1 MKVTE
6 YLNAIEYSLRPR
18 ESMHP
23 KSLESYVVDEG
34 VYVVF
39 GTPKSKYRDKTAVK
53 LVEVVFEKS
62 YFEDDM
68 DPIDAYFASTDFR
81 YCIPKEDKN
90 RKYPLIRTVAEG
102 YSPSFGNVMI
112 LLCERG
118 PLYDTLLNQ
127 MHEMHEDALNDYMST
142 KEEILSLEDAMKT
155 LSKKKKSG
163 GAFQVVSYNSYD
175 WKTEYNRF
183 HTEKEAEEFIKKDK
197 AKFAELIDDA
207 RVSPF
212 LLSFETTA
220 IHVSNEDETECY
232 DKVWEKAWNL
242 EEPDA
247 IEKATKLFRREF
259 VGQTEEQIIRFFL
272 KILSSVGADIEEL
285 ASNLQENSDTAP
297 KKDNILEFPPT
308 TE

>member
-1 MKVTE
+1 
-6 YLNAIEYSLRPR
+6 
-18 ESMHP
+18 
-23 KSLESYVVDEG
+23 
-34 VYVVF
+34 
-39 GTPKSKYRDKTAVK
+39 
-53 LVEVVFEKS
+53 
-62 YFEDDM
+62 
-68 DPIDAYFASTDFR
+68 
-81 YCIPKEDKN
+81 
-90 RKYPLIRTVAEG
+90 
-102 YSPSFGNVMI
+102 MI

-118 PLYDTLLNQ
+118 PLHDTLLNQ
-127 MHEMHEDALNDYMST
+127 MYEMHEDALNDYMDM
-142 KEEILSLEDAMKT
+142 KEEILSLEDAMNT

-183 HTEKEAEEFIKKDK
+183 HTEKEAEEFIEKDK
-197 AKFAELIDDA
+197 AKFAELINDA
-207 RVSPF
+207 RISPF
-212 LLSFETTA
+212 LDSFETTA
-220 IHVSNEDETECY
+220 IHVSNEDETESY

-285 ASNLQENSDTAP
+285 ASNLQESSDPSP